1 MAKQDK
7 LRKAAVRIGAAV
19 GRADRTAQKVHK
31 ASVVA
36 RQELDNLTQQID
48 ALKRRLVKTT
58 KRLRKALA

>member
-36 RQELDNLTQQID
+36 RQELDSLTQQID

>member
-36 RQELDNLTQQID
+36 RQELDSLTQQID
-48 ALKRRLVKTT
+48 ALKRRLLKTT
-58 KRLRKALA
+58 QRLKKVLA

>member
-48 ALKRRLVKTT
+48 ALKRQLVKTT

>member
-36 RQELDNLTQQID
+36 RQELDSLTQQID
-48 ALKRRLVKTT
+48 ALKRQLVKTT